1 MRCRATPVAYTHLF
15 SAETPEGR
23 NFWFGIREH
32 AMAAICNG
40 IAYDLSLIHI

>member
-1 MRCRATPVAYTHLF
+1 MKLPSGAGLLCG
-15 SAETPEGR
+15 TPEGR

-40 IAYDLSLIHI
+40 IAYDGLFA